1 MRALRIFYCERN
13 LVVVNKLI
21 KNGTLDS
28 IFRFFAN
35 EIIAEQSLEMLTL
48 MVKYGSIDLGFQGFM
63 GERKVLRTLAGI
75 NKNISFLMA
84 FIDLSFYFEFPSFSK
99 FDLLEIQTNMKRQL
113 STLSEEKGQEFIS
126 KLYQFSF
133 CDFPLLDNTERKK
146 NALLSIQRENQ
157 DKYIRQNFLSQNFES
172 DSPHF
177 ANSSQTKILFRNKCM
192 Q

>member
-1 MRALRIFYCERN
+1 
-13 LVVVNKLI
+13 
-21 KNGTLDS
+21 
-28 IFRFFAN
+28 
-35 EIIAEQSLEMLTL
+35 
-48 MVKYGSIDLGFQGFM
+48 
-63 GERKVLRTLAGI
+63 
-75 NKNISFLMA
+75 MA

-157 DKYIRQNFLSQNFES
+157 DKYIRQNFMEKIVNTPSFIEVTSQNFY
-172 DSPHF
+172 
-177 ANSSQTKILFRNKCM
+177 I
-192 Q
+192 